1 MSIGTICYPAMSKPE
16 PEKTGSTISKSSD
29 FDSRDIV
36 ICCLSGALVLVVVA
50 LIVVILSR
58 QQVNYGMVGTF

>member
-36 ICCLSGALVLVVVA
+36 IYCLSGALILVVIA
-50 LIVVILSR
+50 LIVVLVSK
-58 QQVNYGMVGTF
+58 